1 MNSRDLNLSDE
12 SRRIRVQTAG
22 FHLDD
27 IQSSS
32 YVIDKVLKVPPW
44 CPFPALQSDTDPA
57 AAGNRLQKSNSGCSS
72 AAFNT
77 GRISWIFWAGT
88 GLSLGHLRVELG
100 GRGVWWGRNSQRD
113 LSCEKDST
121 HHYWFEGGGAQSQG
135 TGEPLETDSDLSR
148 LHAASEQNWIPPQ
161 PRGVWKQTQPCS
173 HVDCETISRWC
184 TSCVIICYR
193 AIGSYHR
200 GTEKG
205 RDCFLEW
212 WTWSRPDCGMVSHV
226 GT

>member
-1 MNSRDLNLSDE
+1 MNSRDFNLSDE
-12 SRRIRVQTAG
+12 SRRVRVQTAG

-44 CPFPALQSDTDPA
+44 CPFSALQSDTDPA

-121 HHYWFEGGGAQSQG
+121 HHYWLEGGGAQSQG
-135 TGEPLETDSDLSR
+135 TGEPLGTDSDLSR

-161 PRGVWKQTQPCS
+161 PRGV
-173 HVDCETISRWC
+173 
-184 TSCVIICYR
+184 
-193 AIGSYHR
+193 
-200 GTEKG
+200 
-205 RDCFLEW
+205 
-212 WTWSRPDCGMVSHV
+212 
-226 GT
+226 